1 MHLGATVHQW
11 LLIVRILL
19 KPKSGRKDE
28 ACRADGRG
36 KLLEIHSKGS
46 ESNVVDNFP
55 GFPLFSSEA
64 SPERYIQG
72 SCRNILQ
79 IKVLNWNQFKDE
91 YFYY

>member
-36 KLLEIHSKGS
+36 KLLEIHSKRIRIKCGGS
-46 ESNVVDNFP
+46 QSRFSVVF
-55 GFPLFSSEA
+55 L
-64 SPERYIQG
+64 
-72 SCRNILQ
+72 
-79 IKVLNWNQFKDE
+79 
-91 YFYY
+91 